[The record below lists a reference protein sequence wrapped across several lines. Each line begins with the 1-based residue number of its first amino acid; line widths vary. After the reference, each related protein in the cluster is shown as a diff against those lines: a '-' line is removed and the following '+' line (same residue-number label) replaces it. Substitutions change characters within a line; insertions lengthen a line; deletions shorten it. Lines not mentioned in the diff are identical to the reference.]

1 MSACGDGQVYFWSAP
16 TGSQLGSPLRAHSDA
31 ISLLAISPDG
41 ELIASA
47 SRDHTVRLWSTS
59 TRKPFGR
66 VLQHASEVATVAFSP
81 DGQLVATGDVQNVIF
96 LWDISQESTIMTNAV
111 SPSFVS
117 PASNIT
123 SYIDQP
129 LASSDSLSTPASDE
143 LPHGTEFTTE
153 RVGSRDAAT
162 SPSPSL
168 PPQSHS
174 NHEITTP
181 ARSSLAVELSDRIQV
196 LPDTVNSRAST
207 PVLTSHLKSFWKRF
221 PMFNRSAASVDS
233 KRWKFSRIGSIMR
246 RKHRN
251 VEPDDVQ
258 H

>member
-1 MSACGDGQVYFWSAP
+1 
-16 TGSQLGSPLRAHSDA
+16 
-31 ISLLAISPDG
+31 
-41 ELIASA
+41 
-47 SRDHTVRLWSTS
+47 
-59 TRKPFGR
+59 
-66 VLQHASEVATVAFSP
+66 
-81 DGQLVATGDVQNVIF
+81 
-96 LWDISQESTIMTNAV
+96 MTNVV

-123 SYIDQP
+123 SYIDQ
-129 LASSDSLSTPASDE
+129 LSASSDSLSTPASDE
-143 LPHGTEFTTE
+143 LPHGTEFATE
-153 RVGSRDAAT
+153 LVGSRDAAS

-196 LPDTVNSRAST
+196 LPETVNSRGAAASSPSFPPQGSSRPQIPIPLASAST
-207 PVLTSHLKSFWKRF
+207 PVLASPPKSFWKRF

-233 KRWKFSRIGSIMR
+233 KRWKFPRIGSIMR

-251 VEPDDVQ
+251 VGPDDAQ